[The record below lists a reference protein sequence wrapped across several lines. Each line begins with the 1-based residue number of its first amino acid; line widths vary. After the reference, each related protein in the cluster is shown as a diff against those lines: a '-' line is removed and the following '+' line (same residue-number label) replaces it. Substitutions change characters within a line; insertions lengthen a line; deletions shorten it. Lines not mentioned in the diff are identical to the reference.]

1 VPTTPLD
8 IPIKPR
14 VAVLG
19 LPKSGK
25 STVCKMLADK
35 IGLIHLKMSKII
47 QSFMDIDSV
56 QGEALRKHMKSDGR
70 QLEDDMLVSLLL
82 KRVQMKDCTQNGW
95 VLEDFPK
102 TRN

>member
-1 VPTTPLD
+1 MPLD
-8 IPIKPR
+8 ISVKPK
-14 VAVLG
+14 VFVLG

-25 STVCKMLADK
+25 STVCKMLVDRV
-35 IGLIHLKMSKII
+35 GVVHLKMSKVI
-47 QSFMDIDSV
+47 QGFMNQDSV
-56 QGEALRKHMKSDGR
+56 QGEQLRKHMKVDGR

-82 KRVQMKDCTQNGW
+82 KRVQMKDCQTNGW